1 MTNQEIFIMADKLKD
16 AKDRKK
22 DLEAQVKELT
32 AEIEQLDR
40 DLSDAM
46 AEEEVEKFSRNGN
59 TFYLSTRLYAS
70 PLAGQKED
78 LFRALRENGFGEL
91 ITETVN
97 SQTLSSFVKEQA
109 KENGEVVPKWIAEVT
124 NVYEKVSVGI
134 RKA

>member
-22 DLEAQVKELT
+22 DLEALVKELT

-46 AEEEVEKFSRNGN
+46 AEEEVEKFSRNGS

-70 PLAGQKED
+70 PLAGQKEE

-97 SQTLSSFVKEQA
+97 AQTLSSFVKEQA
-109 KENGEVVPKWIAEVT
+109 KENGEVVPEWIAEVT

>member
-1 MTNQEIFIMADKLKD
+1 MTNQEIFILADRLKE

-22 DLEAQVKELT
+22 EMEAKVKELT
-32 AEIEQLDR
+32 TEIEQLDR
-40 DLSDAM
+40 YLSDAM

-70 PLAGQKED
+70 PLAGQKEE

-97 SQTLSSFVKEQA
+97 AQTLSSFVKEQT
-109 KENGEVVPKWIAEVT
+109 KENGEVVPEWIAKVT
-124 NVYEKVSVGI
+124 NVFEKVSVGI